1 MPGRIE
7 FRTTSDGSASPS
19 ERMRIDSSG
28 NVGIGTTSPDDPLTI
43 SRATTGNGLKVLSTN
58 NNTRAQVQLTG
69 KDSSGNLVTLKM
81 GGDGDT
87 GGNIFTHTNHRLGFA
102 TNNAAPQLI
111 LDTSGRLL
119 LGTTTEGHADSDDL
133 TIATSGRTGITIRS
147 ADDEYGNI
155 FFSDGTSGADEY
167 RGSIQYYHSNNSL
180 ILKSNAVDAL
190 TIDSSQNA
198 TFAGNITTSSG
209 ALGIG
214 DTTPNYEIH
223 VKGADAAPQLRLE
236 SSAGTGSKR
245 IDLFLDGAKAIFGAN
260 QSAQSIAFQTGY
272 TDRLTIANDG
282 SVTAA
287 GTVSD
292 SKGNLRSIPREL
304 KGSAYTLV
312 AADAGKCIRNNGGVT
327 VPNQCSLDW

>member
-1 MPGRIE
+1 
-7 FRTTSDGSASPS
+7 
-19 ERMRIDSSG
+19 MRIDS
-28 NVGIGTTSPDDPLTI
+28 
-43 SRATTGNGLKVLSTN
+43 
-58 NNTRAQVQLTG
+58 
-69 KDSSGNLVTLKM
+69 
-81 GGDGDT
+81 
-87 GGNIFTHTNHRLGFA
+87 
-102 TNNAAPQLI
+102 
-111 LDTSGRLL
+111 SGRLL

-223 VKGADAAPQLRLE
+223 VVGADGAPQLRLE

-312 AADAGKCIRNNGGVT
+312 AADAGKCIVTDSGVT
-327 VPNQCSLDW
+327 VPHNVLGTGDAVTIINNSGSDITITQASSLVMHNSADASSGNRTLAGKGMATVWFSSGAEAYISGAGLS